1 VQKFPLLQKQDGQKL
16 KPQKTQVPEKASAEP
31 IPRRLKGSDLKVGGR
46 YLHRNG
52 LFIREIDAIEG
63 DTVFWHDE
71 FSSGQCGRQVFLR
84 LCPSIASASA
94 LVAESPASIR
104 PQTTCAEFTIR
115 DEANALTAFAFRNG
129 FLEDLHAGKPLPTA
143 QQSGFS
149 RISDEEMR
157 RLMIEAS
164 GKLARLLKMKQQDPQ
179 KYEAFIR
186 QYNKNYCRSWKRD
199 AC

>member
-1 VQKFPLLQKQDGQKL
+1 MNPSKTIKTSEL
-16 KPQKTQVPEKASAEP
+16 KA
-31 IPRRLKGSDLKVGGR
+31 GDR

-63 DTVFWHDE
+63 NTVFWHDDI
-71 FSSGQCGRQVFLR
+71 SSGQCGKQVFLR
-84 LCPSIASASA
+84 QCPSIAPASG
-94 LVAESPASIR
+94 LVAESRPA
-104 PQTTCAEFTIR
+104 PQLQTTGGEFTTR

-129 FLEDLHAGKPLPTA
+129 FLEDLHAGKPLPSA

-149 RISDEEMR
+149 RISDDEMR

-164 GKLARLLKMKQQDPQ
+164 QKLTQLLKMKQQHPQ

-186 QYNKNYCRSWKRD
+186 QYNKIYCRSWKRD
-199 AC
+199 GC

>member
-1 VQKFPLLQKQDGQKL
+1 M
-16 KPQKTQVPEKASAEP
+16 
-31 IPRRLKGSDLKVGGR
+31 RLKGSDLKVGGR

-52 LFIREIDAIEG
+52 LFVREIEAIEG

-71 FSSGQCGRQVFLR
+71 LSSGQCGKQAFLR
-84 LCPSIASASA
+84 LCPSIAPASV
-94 LVAESPASIR
+94 LVAKSP
-104 PQTTCAEFTIR
+104 TTAQSQATHEKFTIR

-149 RISDEEMR
+149 RISDDEMR

-164 GKLARLLKMKQQDPQ
+164 EKLARLLAMKQQDPQ

-186 QYNKNYCRSWKRD
+186 QYNKTYCRSWKRD
-199 AC
+199 G